1 MDRSPLHPH
10 HSAFQR
16 KTFLIA
22 LTVITVGF
30 LYVIRDFVLILFL
43 AAVFAGLSNPLFVW
57 LTRKFRYR
65 TVAAAAT
72 ILLILIVLVLPLAA
86 IITAAYQQAADFI
99 STGGHLRVFAYAD
112 EFSRNIKRIL
122 PPGLNHLYPGPEK
135 VAGYGERTLA
145 WLGSHAAE
153 SAAAV
158 AGMLAKLTLM
168 FLFMFYFYL
177 DGPRMLERIV
187 RLSPLP
193 DAYEKALF
201 QRFLT
206 VGRGAFMGIFVVGAI
221 QGFLTGLLFWS
232 TGVPSPTFLGV
243 ITMLASVIPAFGAGL
258 VWAPAALFLL
268 FSGHTTAGII
278 VVLVGTFVISTID
291 NLLRPLVVGKSIQMH
306 DIMVLVS
313 TLGGLMVF
321 GFSGFIIGPI
331 LAALFLS
338 AWSIF
343 EEMFSKELEHN
354 RDPEDTTGI

>member
-1 MDRSPLHPH
+1 MDRPPPSSH
-10 HSAFQR
+10 HTAFQR

-22 LTVITVGF
+22 LAVITAGF
-30 LYVIRDFVLILFL
+30 LYVVREFVLILFL
-43 AAVFAGLSNPLFVW
+43 AAVFTGLSNPLFEW
-57 LTRKFRYR
+57 FARKFRYR
-65 TVAAAAT
+65 AVAAAAT
-72 ILLILIVLVLPLAA
+72 IILIFLTIVIPLAA
-86 IITAAYQQAADFI
+86 IITAAYQQANDFI
-99 STGGHLRVFAYAD
+99 AAGGHLRAFAYAD
-112 EFSRNIKRIL
+112 DFSRNIKRIL
-122 PPGLNHLYPGPEK
+122 PDGLERLYPGPDK
-135 VAGYGERTLA
+135 LTGYGERTLT
-145 WLGSHAAE
+145 WIGSHAAE

-177 DGPRMLERIV
+177 DGPRMLARIV

-206 VGRGAFMGIFVVGAI
+206 VGRGAFLGIFVIGAL
-221 QGFLTGLLFWS
+221 QGLLTGLMFWA
-232 TGVPSPTFLGV
+232 TGVPSPVFLGLL
-243 ITMLASVIPAFGAGL
+243 TMLASVIPAFGAGL
-258 VWAPAALFLL
+258 IWLPAALFLF

-278 VVLVGTFVISTID
+278 VLLIGTFVISTID
-291 NLLRPLVVGKSIQMH
+291 NLLRPLIVGKSIQMH

-343 EEMFSKELEHN
+343 EEMFSKELESN
-354 RDPEDTTGI
+354 REPKKAKDV